1 MNVSLLRH
9 FREPLIDRGF
19 AFLKATGLHHTLAPR
34 TRGLGSILMF
44 HHVRPAPVNDF
55 APNRLL
61 EITPEFLDEILTKIV
76 AAGFDIVSLDEAVAR
91 IGQTDLLKGQGLRP
105 FVVLTFDDAYKD
117 NRVHA
122 LPILVKHQAPFTL
135 FVTSGFAEGTARL
148 WWVELGRAIE
158 RLDQVKLVIAGK
170 SVTFSTLTSAQ
181 KKAAY
186 DSIYWRLRHLDD
198 AEILAATAQ
207 LCDQAS
213 LSPTEIVRSLC
224 MNWDELRLMAKEPLC
239 SIGAHSKTHALLA
252 RHEDAVVE
260 DELVASRQLIEQE
273 LTVEAR
279 HLAYPLGNRQSAGQR
294 EFALAK
300 RLGYVSAVTTRPG
313 MLFPTH
319 ANHLTALPRMSVN
332 GLWSDWSYL
341 DMLLTGLPFALWNH
355 GRRVIVD

>member
-19 AFLKATGLHHTLAPR
+19 AFLQATGLHHKLAPW

-61 EITPEFLDEILTKIV
+61 EITPEFLDEILTKVV

-91 IGQTDLLKGQGLRP
+91 IGQADLLKEQVQRP
-105 FVVLTFDDAYKD
+105 FVVLTFDDAYRD

-158 RLDQVKLVIAGK
+158 RLDHLQIVIAGR
-170 SVTFSTLTSAQ
+170 SLDLPAHTNAQ
-181 KKAAY
+181 KKVAY
-186 DSIYWRLRHLDD
+186 DTIYWRLRPLHDVD
-198 AEILAATAQ
+198 ILAATAS
-207 LCDQAS
+207 LCAQAS

-260 DELVASRQLIEQE
+260 DELLASRQLIEQE
-273 LTVEAR
+273 LSVQVR
-279 HLAYPLGNRQSAGQR
+279 NLAYPLGDRQSAGQR

-300 RLGYVSAVTTRPG
+300 RLGYASAVTTRPG
-313 MLFPTH
+313 MLFPNH
-319 ANHLTALPRMSVN
+319 AEHLTALPRMSVN

-341 DMLLTGLPFALWNH
+341 DILLTGLPFVLWNQ